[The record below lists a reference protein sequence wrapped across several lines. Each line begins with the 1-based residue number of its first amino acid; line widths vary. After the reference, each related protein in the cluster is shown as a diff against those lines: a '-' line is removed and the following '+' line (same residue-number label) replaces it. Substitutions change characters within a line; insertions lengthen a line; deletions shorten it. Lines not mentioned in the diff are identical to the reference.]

1 MPKEDFIERRDGD
14 LDGQEEVFITNLPT
28 YAVALGIDAAE
39 VTSVTTVLGT
49 HRTSYGEMLSKQAAS
64 KSAGADN
71 KLKKNLAI
79 TEFRRIAKK
88 IKASTGYTEA
98 IGQELRIIGPEVVLP
113 PIEEMKPTLKAEVS
127 GGEVEIKWDKQG
139 MEAIAAYS
147 KRGSETSFSFFDKD
161 VESPLK
167 DDRPKLDPS
176 LPEER
181 SYYAYYLDDNENV
194 GQQSDIVT
202 VIVP

>member
-1 MPKEDFIERRDGD
+1 
-14 LDGQEEVFITNLPT
+14 
-28 YAVALGIDAAE
+28 
-39 VTSVTTVLGT
+39 
-49 HRTSYGEMLSKQAAS
+49 MLSKQAAS

-88 IKASTGYTEA
+88 VKASTGYTEA

-147 KRGSETSFSFFDKD
+147 KRGSEASFSFFDKD

-202 VIVP
+202 VVVP

>member
-1 MPKEDFIERRDGD
+1 MAKDDFVESRDGD
-14 LDGQEEVFITNLPT
+14 LDGQEEVFITNLPIHAPT
-28 YAVALGIDAAE
+28 VGIDPLE
-39 VTSVTTVLGT
+39 VTSVVTILGD
-49 HRTSYGEMLSKQAAS
+49 HRTTFAEMLSKKAAS
-64 KSAGADN
+64 KAAVADN
-71 KLKKNLAI
+71 NLKKKLAI
-79 TEFRRIAKK
+79 DEFRRIAKK

-98 IGQELRIIGPEVVLP
+98 IGDDLRIIGSEVVMP
-113 PIEEMKPTLKAEVS
+113 PLEEMKPTLKAEVS

-147 KRGSETSFSFFDKD
+147 KRGSEVSFSFFDKD

-202 VIVP
+202 VVVP